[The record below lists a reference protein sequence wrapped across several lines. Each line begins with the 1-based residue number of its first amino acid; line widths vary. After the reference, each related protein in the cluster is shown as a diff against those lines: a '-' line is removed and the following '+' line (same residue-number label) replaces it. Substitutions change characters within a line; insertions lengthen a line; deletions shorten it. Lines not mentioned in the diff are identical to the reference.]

1 MPPRN
6 ASKSNG
12 QTNVSKGG
20 RPSTLVETHP
30 ELQTNYMEMKPM
42 VYDDLNLPD
51 ENEISRMIKDFSGHF
66 VRKEVAYLLYI
77 LVLSFVNCW
86 ICSMS

>member
-42 VYDDLNLPD
+42 ILIYLMRMK
-51 ENEISRMIKDFSGHF
+51 SR
-66 VRKEVAYLLYI
+66 V
-77 LVLSFVNCW
+77 
-86 ICSMS
+86 